1 MAVGTIKW
9 DPHGLRK
16 KRHTKKSPLTLFGFG
31 RRRRAR
37 QDAQAALAG
46 SIQQFEGLS
55 TENIYKDVT
64 SRDLMGG
71 EMENVYEDMTIDQR
85 AAEFQRQQS
94 QQGQANILDMMRG
107 GGQFNAGNIQA
118 LVQQSQLGAQQASAD
133 IGRQEQQAQRMRLA
147 EQARIGDVERGA
159 REQALMTRLQGQEQA
174 RNLEWQKQQGLMATR
189 AGQAQ
194 AAAQA
199 EQAGWSNLIGAVGA
213 VAGMAT
219 GVGGII
225 GALKQ

>member
-1 MAVGTIKW
+1 
-9 DPHGLRK
+9 
-16 KRHTKKSPLTLFGFG
+16 
-31 RRRRAR
+31 
-37 QDAQAALAG
+37 
-46 SIQQFEGLS
+46 
-55 TENIYKDVT
+55 
-64 SRDLMGG
+64 
-71 EMENVYEDMTIDQR
+71 
-85 AAEFQRQQS
+85 
-94 QQGQANILDMMRG
+94 
-107 GGQFNAGNIQA
+107 
-118 LVQQSQLGAQQASAD
+118 
-133 IGRQEQQAQRMRLA
+133 MRLA

-225 GALKQ
+225 GALKQT